1 MVEADH
7 FAGRVQA
14 SNRQSLAVDDGP
26 GGGVVVGVDEGQE
39 RLRLQ
44 LLERPA
50 QDPLPGRVEPG
61 ERAASGDDISQFRLG
76 QVGQRDLQTL
86 SGLMHRLGV
95 TRNPAKQ
102 VTTWVLEKASRV
114 KLSGLSAGSEQLG
127 IYLSLET
134 LSLGVEGKAALWT
147 ALREIKAG
155 YPELQSVDLD
165 HLIERAQQQ
174 RAILERQRIVVA
186 PRALRN
192 NA

>member
-1 MVEADH
+1 MTNRTISVYLNDHLAGATFGADLARQLEARTEGTDLH
-7 FAGRVQA
+7 AETAR
-14 SNRQSLAVDDGP
+14 LA
-26 GGGVVVGVDEGQE
+26 
-39 RLRLQ
+39 
-44 LLERPA
+44 A
-50 QDPLPGRVEPG
+50 
-61 ERAASGDDISQFRLG
+61 DIAE
-76 QVGQRDLQTL
+76 DLQTL
-86 SGLMHRLGV
+86 SGLTHRLGV

-165 HLIERAQQQ
+165 RLIERAQQQ
-174 RAILERQRIVVA
+174 REILERQRIVVA